1 MIINRRNFLIA
12 ASTGAALSLPL
23 ARSVF
28 AQDNYPNRPVSF
40 IIGNP
45 PGGDDDTLS
54 RFIAEQIR
62 ADLGQ
67 TVIVDNRGGGATTV
81 AGNLVASSDPDG
93 YRILCLTTS
102 GIVQTVLRDNLPYNL
117 DSFAPIV
124 GIGGY
129 PMALVVS
136 GQGDIKTM
144 DDLIKVAKS
153 PDGITFGSA
162 GAGTLAHLTAVRFL
176 KEIGGN
182 GVHVSY
188 RNNPE
193 GLQALGG
200 GFIQMMFPS
209 AREAATLSANGLLR
223 VLAVTSPERTSNLPD
238 TPTMRELGH
247 PDIDSMLW
255 YGYTAPKGTSDAV
268 VKRLSDA
275 IAKGVQS
282 DAFHQKFGPLA
293 FQEQLLTGGELR
305 DFMATQAQRWQA
317 VITENNVKFT
327 D

>member
-1 MIINRRNFLIA
+1 MITRRNLMLTVSA
-12 ASTGAALSLPL
+12 GSALGLLGVRPSN
-23 ARSVF
+23 
-28 AQDNYPNRPVSF
+28 AQADYPSRAVSI

-54 RFIAEQIR
+54 RFLAEMIR
-62 ADLGQ
+62 PELNQ

-102 GIVQTVLRDNLPYNL
+102 GIVQTVLRDKLPYNL
-117 DSFAPIV
+117 DGFTPII

-136 GQGDIKTM
+136 GQSDIKTM
-144 DDLIKVAKS
+144 DDLIKIAKS
-153 PDGITFGSA
+153 DEGITYGSA

-176 KEIGGN
+176 KEIGGK
-182 GVHVSY
+182 GVHVGF

-193 GLQALGG
+193 GLQSLGG
-200 GFIQMMFPS
+200 NFIQMMFPS

-223 VLAVTSPERTSNLPD
+223 TLAVTSSKRTSNLPD
-238 TPTMRELGH
+238 VPTMTELGY
-247 PDIDSMLW
+247 PAIDSTLW
-255 YGYTAPKGTSDAV
+255 YGYVAPKGTPDAV
-268 VKRLSDA
+268 VQRLSEA
-275 IAKGVQS
+275 IGRGIQS
-282 DAFHQKFGPLA
+282 DAFKQKFGPLA
-293 FQEQLLTGGELR
+293 FQEQVLTGPQLKE
-305 DFMATQAQRWQA
+305 FMTTQAQRWQT
-317 VITENNVKFT
+317 VIKENNITFT

>member
-12 ASTGAALSLPL
+12 ASAGAALSLPF
-23 ARSVF
+23 ARSAF

-305 DFMATQAQRWQA
+305 DFMATQAQRWRA

>member
-1 MIINRRNFLIA
+1 MEINRRSFLIA
-12 ASTGAALSLPL
+12 ASAGAVLGLPGM
-23 ARSVF
+23 RSAF
-28 AQDNYPNRPVSF
+28 AQDKYPSHPVSI

-62 ADLGQ
+62 MDLGQ
-67 TVIVDNRGGGATTV
+67 TIIVDNRGGGATTV

-93 YRILCLTTS
+93 YKILCLTTS

-117 DSFAPIV
+117 DNFAPII

-136 GQGDIKTM
+136 GQSDIKTM

-153 PDGITFGSA
+153 SDGITFGSA
-162 GAGTLAHLTAVRFL
+162 GAGTLAHLTAVKFL

-182 GVHVSY
+182 GIHVSY
-188 RNNPE
+188 KNNPE

-223 VLAVTSPERTSNLPD
+223 TLAVTSPERTSNLPD
-238 TPTMRELGH
+238 VPTMKELGH
-247 PDIDSMLW
+247 PNVDSMLW
-255 YGYTAPKGTSDAV
+255 YGYMAPKGTPDEV
-268 VKRLSDA
+268 VERVSQA

-282 DAFHQKFGPLA
+282 DAFRQKFGPLA
-293 FQEQLLTGGELR
+293 FQEVLLTGKELR
-305 DFMATQAQRWQA
+305 EFMTAQAQVWKT
-317 VITENNVKFT
+317 VIAENNVKFT

>member
-1 MIINRRNFLIA
+1 MITRRGVLFA
-12 ASTGAALSLPL
+12 ASAAAVLGIPRVRI
-23 ARSVF
+23 AN
-28 AQDNYPNRPVSF
+28 AQEDFPSRPVSI
-40 IIGNP
+40 IIGNS

-54 RFIAEQIR
+54 RFLAEQIR

-67 TVIVDNRGGGATTV
+67 TIIVDNRGGGATTV

-93 YRILCLTTS
+93 YRLLCLTTS
-102 GIVQTVLRDNLPYNL
+102 GIVQTVLRDSLPYGL
-117 DSFAPIV
+117 DDFAPVI

-136 GQGDIKTM
+136 GQSDIKTLE
-144 DDLIKVAKS
+144 DLVAIAKS

-182 GVHVSY
+182 GIHVSY
-188 RNNPE
+188 KNNPE

-223 VLAVTSPERTSNLPD
+223 TLAVTSPQRTSNLPD
-238 TPTMRELGH
+238 IPTMTELGH

-255 YGYTAPKGTSDAV
+255 YGYMAPKGTPDAA

-275 IAKGVQS
+275 IARGVQS
-282 DAFHQKFGPLA
+282 DAFRENFGPLA
-293 FQEQLLTGGELR
+293 FQEQLITGQELR
-305 DFMATQAQRWQA
+305 EFMTTQAARWQT
-317 VITENNVKFT
+317 VIQENNVKFT

>member
-1 MIINRRNFLIA
+1 MITRRKFIAA
-12 ASTGAALSLPL
+12 ASTGAALGLSGVRV
-23 ARSVF
+23 AT
-28 AQDNYPNRPVSF
+28 AQAEYPTRPVSI

-54 RFIAEQIR
+54 RFLAEQVR
-62 ADLGQ
+62 ADIKQ

-81 AGNLVASSDPDG
+81 GGNLVASSEPDG

-136 GQGDIKTM
+136 AQSDIKTFE
-144 DDLIKVAKS
+144 DLVKVAKS
-153 PDGITFGSA
+153 GDGITYGSA

-176 KEIGGN
+176 KEIGGK
-182 GVHVSY
+182 GVHVSFK
-188 RNNPE
+188 NNPE

-200 GFIQMMFPS
+200 NFIQMMFPS

-223 VLAVTSPERTSNLPD
+223 TLAVTSPKRTANLPD
-238 TPTMRELGH
+238 VPTTAELGY
-247 PDIDSMLW
+247 PAVDSTLW
-255 YGYTAPKGTSDAV
+255 YGYMAPKGTPDPI
-268 VKRLSDA
+268 VKKLSDA
-275 IAKGVQS
+275 ISRGVQS
-282 DAFHQKFGPLA
+282 EAFKSKFDPLA
-293 FQEQLLTGGELR
+293 FQEALLSGPQLRE
-305 DFMATQAQRWQA
+305 FMTAQAQKWQS
-317 VITENNVKFT
+317 VIKENNIKFT